1 MPVTP
6 GFNNTVDL
14 VNVRQFCKSRLL
26 VSLTTRMISALAL
39 QEKGKPASH
48 LPLHHTKQA
57 DFSFQSTVLGQLSS
71 EAKLPWTR
79 CVKK

>member
-1 MPVTP
+1 
-6 GFNNTVDL
+6 
-14 VNVRQFCKSRLL
+14 
-26 VSLTTRMISALAL
+26 MISALAL

-57 DFSFQSTVLGQLSS
+57 DFSFQSTVLGQPSS